1 MIITLSDVFP
11 VRKSYT
17 DIVSAATDNFA
28 AIDSKVFASLPADVQ
43 CGDVLDSTG
52 ALYTSGNDAFV
63 VVSEFVTAGSNKP
76 VNVLRAPNVDHT
88 LPSRATISTQLTTQ
102 QRSAYYRRKAS
113 PLVNFSPL
121 KQGR

>member
-17 DIVSAATDNFA
+17 DIVSAATDHFA
-28 AIDSKVFASLPADVQ
+28 AVDSKVFASLPADVQ

-76 VNVLRAPNVDHT
+76 VNVLRAPNLGSYVALKSDNLNAANHAAAISA
-88 LPSRATISTQLTTQ
+88 LQAQGFATREFFTS
-102 QRSAYYRRKAS
+102 
-113 PLVNFSPL
+113 
-121 KQGR
+121 